1 MGGGAENRLYRFLQ
15 NADSSRVE
23 PVVALLGS
31 GSLERAISELG
42 IRTYALP
49 PARMRQIGKA
59 LRTTRALTRVLKDE
73 RPDVVLSW
81 GRKAQMLASPAV
93 RLAGLDAQVV
103 WFQTD
108 LPGGPADRLATALPA
123 SAVACVSEY
132 VAGAQAHL
140 RPHRP
145 TFVVYPGMDPP
156 PNAPREELEELRAS
170 LSIPPGREVIGT
182 VGRIEERKRPDLLVR
197 ALAGL
202 RDRGYDVQGLIVGG
216 DAWDGDMR
224 YVKSV
229 HQLVRELELGDR
241 ITFTGHVDNPAPYL
255 QLMDVYVHTC
265 PVEASGNAL
274 IEAMGLGIASIAVGR
289 AGPAEIIAEGQSG
302 LLASSPDPTL
312 VEQAI
317 GQLLD
322 DEGMRRRFAESGMQR
337 QRELF
342 SASHMATELED
353 RLLEL
358 ATPASSE

>member
-1 MGGGAENRLYRFLQ
+1 
-15 NADSSRVE
+15 
-23 PVVALLGS
+23 VVAVLGS
-31 GSLERAISELG
+31 GSLEPAVSELG
-42 IRTYALP
+42 FRTYVLP

-59 LRTTRALTRVLKDE
+59 LRTTRALARVMRAE
-73 RPDVVLSW
+73 RPKVVLSW
-81 GRKAQMLASPAV
+81 GRKAQMIASPAA
-93 RLAGLDAQVV
+93 RLAGLDAQVI

-108 LPGGPADRLATALPA
+108 LPGSPADRLATVLPA
-123 SAVACVSEY
+123 SAVACVSKY
-132 VAGAQAHL
+132 VAEAQGHL

-145 TFVVYPGMDPP
+145 TFVVYPGMDSPP
-156 PNAPREELEELRAS
+156 EAAPDELEELRAS
-170 LSIPPGREVIGT
+170 LSIPTGRSVIGT
-182 VGRIEERKRPDLLVR
+182 VGRIEERKRPDLLVT

-216 DAWDGDMR
+216 DAWDGDLR
-224 YVKSV
+224 YVHSL
-229 HQLVRELELGDR
+229 HQLVRELELEDR
-241 ITFTGHVDNPAPYL
+241 ITFTGHVKDPSTCL

-289 AGPAEIIAEGQSG
+289 AGPAEIIAEGKSG
-302 LLASSPDPTL
+302 LLASSPDPAL
-312 VEQAI
+312 VEEAI

-322 DEGMRRRFAESGMQR
+322 DEGMRRRFGESGRQR